1 MIGGLPFGQS
11 MNQRQ
16 VTAAGHCCLYVW
28 NVVGERTVRYPAVK
42 SGMCF
47 STHLMNETASPL
59 SD

>member
-1 MIGGLPFGQS
+1 MWEIANSWLRVSKTGPDAAWRAETAFHGLQTF
-11 MNQRQ
+11 
-16 VTAAGHCCLYVW
+16 
-28 NVVGERTVRYPAVK
+28 RYPPVK